1 MIYQI
6 LDFLNQ
12 YYRVIMLVLF
22 LIGVVILFFKKG
34 HTKSDFMRV
43 FELVNKAEELFPE
56 PGSGAAKL
64 AYVIGQL
71 KDLDPYNVVKMVDEV
86 LSSPE
91 KK

>member
-6 LDFLNQ
+6 LGFINE
-12 YYRVIMLVLF
+12 YYHVFILGLL
-22 LIGVVILFFKKG
+22 LICFVTSLIRKG
-34 HTKSDFMRV
+34 HTKSDFVRV
-43 FELVNKAEELFPE
+43 FELVNQAEEMFPE

-71 KDLDPYNVVKMVDEV
+71 KDLDPYKVVKLVDEI